1 MSRLGGEL
9 GKDRSN
15 TVNQTMISSLVL
27 LVEDDAEIALLL
39 ERYLVRSG
47 YRTVRAST
55 GQTALAH
62 LQMLRPDLVVLDVG
76 LPDIDGFELL
86 ARIRGSSPVP
96 VIFVSAMDDDTDK
109 LLGLKLGADDYVTKP
124 FNPQE
129 VVARVGAVLKR
140 TRGIAGGE
148 VIRHDGIEVQLDSHV
163 AIVSTESGRV
173 ELPLTVTEFRLLVCF
188 VRSPFKTFER
198 ASLLD
203 ACMPESDALDRTV
216 DTHIAN
222 LRRKL
227 ADCGQGGYIA
237 TIRGIGYRF
246 ARSTSV

>member
-1 MSRLGGEL
+1 MSKSESL
-9 GKDRSN
+9 
-15 TVNQTMISSLVL
+15 TMISSLVL
-27 LVEDDAEIALLL
+27 VVEDDQEIASLI
-39 ERYLVRSG
+39 EKYLARAG
-47 YRTVRAST
+47 YRTVKAST
-55 GQTALAH
+55 GLTALTH
-62 LQMLRPDLVVLDVG
+62 VQRLQPDLILLDIG
-76 LPDIDGFELL
+76 LPDIDGFDLL
-86 ARIRGSSPVP
+86 ARVRANSGVP
-96 VIFVSAMDDDTDK
+96 VIFLSAMDDSTDK

-140 TRGIAGGE
+140 TRGVGAHE
-148 VIRHDGIEVQLDSHV
+148 VVRHDGVEVQLESHI
-163 AIVSTESGRV
+163 AIASTDKGRV
-173 ELPLTVTEFRLLVCF
+173 ELPLTATEFRLLVCF

-227 ADCGQGGYIA
+227 ASCGLDGFIVA
-237 TIRGIGYRF
+237 VRGIGYRF
-246 ARSTSV
+246 ARSTGV

>member
-1 MSRLGGEL
+1 
-9 GKDRSN
+9 
-15 TVNQTMISSLVL
+15 MISSLVL
-27 LVEDDAEIALLL
+27 VVEDDPEIALLL
-39 ERYLVRSG
+39 ERYLARSG

-55 GQTALAH
+55 GQTALSH
-62 LQMLRPDLVVLDVG
+62 LQMLRPDLVLLDVG
-76 LPDIDGFELL
+76 LPDIDGFDLL
-86 ARIRGSSPVP
+86 AKIRRDSLVP

-140 TRGIAGGE
+140 TRGIAGSE
-148 VIRHDGIEVQLDSHV
+148 VIRHDQIEVHLESHI
-163 AIVSTESGRV
+163 AMTSTEDGRF
-173 ELPLTVTEFRLLVCF
+173 ELSLTVTEFRLLVCF

-198 ASLLD
+198 ALLLD
-203 ACMPESDALDRTV
+203 ACMPESEALDRTV

-227 ADCGQGGYIA
+227 ADCGQAGYI
-237 TIRGIGYRF
+237 TTVRGIGYRF
-246 ARSTSV
+246 ARSTGV

>member
-1 MSRLGGEL
+1 M
-9 GKDRSN
+9 
-15 TVNQTMISSLVL
+15 TSSLVL
-27 LVEDDAEIALLL
+27 VVEDDPEIVLLL

-62 LQMLRPDLVVLDVG
+62 LQRLRPDLILLDVG

-86 ARIRGSSPVP
+86 AKIRRASLVP

-124 FNPQE
+124 FNAQE

-140 TRGIAGGE
+140 THGVAGSE
-148 VIRHDGIEVQLDSHV
+148 VIRHDQIEVHPDSHI
-163 AIVSTESGRV
+163 AIVSTEKGRG
-173 ELPLTVTEFRLLVCF
+173 ELPLTATEFRLLICF

-198 ASLLD
+198 ALLLD
-203 ACMPESDALDRTV
+203 ACMPESEALDRTV

-227 ADCGQGGYIA
+227 ADFGQGGYI
-237 TIRGIGYRF
+237 TTVRGIGYRF
-246 ARSTSV
+246 ARSTDV

>member
-1 MSRLGGEL
+1 M
-9 GKDRSN
+9 
-15 TVNQTMISSLVL
+15 TSSLVL
-27 LVEDDAEIALLL
+27 VVEDDPEIALLL
-39 ERYLVRSG
+39 ERYLTRSG

-55 GQTALAH
+55 GLTALSH

-76 LPDIDGFELL
+76 LPDIDGFDLL
-86 ARIRGSSPVP
+86 AKIRRDSLVP

-140 TRGIAGGE
+140 TRGIAGSE
-148 VIRHDGIEVQLDSHV
+148 VIRHDQIEVHLDSHI
-163 AIVSTESGRV
+163 AITSTERGRL
-173 ELPLTVTEFRLLVCF
+173 ELPLTATEFRLLVCF

-203 ACMPESDALDRTV
+203 ACMPESEALDRTV

-227 ADCGQGGYIA
+227 TNCGQGGYI
-237 TIRGIGYRF
+237 TTVRGIGYRF
-246 ARSTSV
+246 ARSTGV

>member
-1 MSRLGGEL
+1 M
-9 GKDRSN
+9 
-15 TVNQTMISSLVL
+15 TSSLVL
-27 LVEDDAEIALLL
+27 VVEDDPEIALLL
-39 ERYLVRSG
+39 ERYLTRSG

-55 GQTALAH
+55 GLTALSH

-76 LPDIDGFELL
+76 LPDIDGFDLL
-86 ARIRGSSPVP
+86 AKIRRGSLVP

-140 TRGIAGGE
+140 TRGNAGSE
-148 VIRHDGIEVQLDSHV
+148 VIRHDQIEVHLDSHI
-163 AIVSTESGRV
+163 AITSTERGRL
-173 ELPLTVTEFRLLVCF
+173 ELPLTATEFRLLVCF

-198 ASLLD
+198 AFLLD
-203 ACMPESDALDRTV
+203 ACMPESEALDRTV

-227 ADCGQGGYIA
+227 TNCGQGGYI
-237 TIRGIGYRF
+237 TTVRGIGYRF
-246 ARSTSV
+246 ARSTGV

>member
-1 MSRLGGEL
+1 MEEPSARI
-9 GKDRSN
+9 N
-15 TVNQTMISSLVL
+15 TMFSSLVL

-39 ERYLVRSG
+39 DRYLQRSG
-47 YRTVRAST
+47 YRTVRAAN
-55 GQTALAH
+55 GRTALSH
-62 LQMLRPDLVVLDVG
+62 QKMLRPDLILLDVG
-76 LPDIDGFELL
+76 LPDMDGFEVL
-86 ARIRGSSPVP
+86 AKFRADSSVP

-140 TRGIAGGE
+140 TKGVERE
-148 VIRHDGIEVQLDSHV
+148 PVFRHDEIEVRPDSHTASV
-163 AIVSTESGRV
+163 LIDGKETSFS
-173 ELPLTVTEFRLLVCF
+173 LTPAEFRLLACLIRF
-188 VRSPFKTFER
+188 PYKAFDR

-203 ACMPESDALDRTV
+203 ACRPESDALDRTI

-227 ADCGQGGYIA
+227 AEKGKPGYI
-237 TIRGIGYRF
+237 TTVRGVGYRL
-246 ARSTSV
+246 ARSGDV

>member
-1 MSRLGGEL
+1 M
-9 GKDRSN
+9 
-15 TVNQTMISSLVL
+15 TSSLVL
-27 LVEDDAEIALLL
+27 VVEDDPEIALLL

-76 LPDIDGFELL
+76 LPDIDGFDLL
-86 ARIRGSSPVP
+86 AKIRRDSLVP

-140 TRGIAGGE
+140 THGAAGSE
-148 VIRHDGIEVQLDSHV
+148 VIRHDQIEVHLDSHI
-163 AIVSTESGRV
+163 AITSTENGRF
-173 ELPLTVTEFRLLVCF
+173 ELPLTATEFRLLVCF

-198 ASLLD
+198 ALLLD
-203 ACMPESDALDRTV
+203 ACMPESEALDRTV

-227 ADCGQGGYIA
+227 ADCGQGGYIS
-237 TIRGIGYRF
+237 TVRGIGYRF
-246 ARSTSV
+246 ARSTDV

>member
-1 MSRLGGEL
+1 
-9 GKDRSN
+9 
-15 TVNQTMISSLVL
+15 MISSLVL
-27 LVEDDAEIALLL
+27 VVEDDPEIALLL
-39 ERYLVRSG
+39 ERYLARSG

-76 LPDIDGFELL
+76 LPDIDGFDLL
-86 ARIRGSSPVP
+86 ARIRRDSPVP

-140 TRGIAGGE
+140 TRGSAGSE
-148 VIRHDGIEVQLDSHV
+148 VIRHDQIEVHLDSHV
-163 AIVSTESGRV
+163 AMTSTDKGRF
-173 ELPLTVTEFRLLVCF
+173 ELSLTATEFRLLVCF

-198 ASLLD
+198 ALLLD
-203 ACMPESDALDRTV
+203 ACMPESEALDRTV

-227 ADCGQGGYIA
+227 TDCGQGGYI
-237 TIRGIGYRF
+237 TTVRGIGYRF
-246 ARSTSV
+246 ARSTGV

>member
-1 MSRLGGEL
+1 M
-9 GKDRSN
+9 
-15 TVNQTMISSLVL
+15 TSSLVL
-27 LVEDDAEIALLL
+27 VVEDDPEIALLL
-39 ERYLVRSG
+39 ERYLTRSG

-55 GQTALAH
+55 GLTALSH

-76 LPDIDGFELL
+76 LPDIDGFDLL
-86 ARIRGSSPVP
+86 AKIRRDSLVP

-140 TRGIAGGE
+140 TRGNAGSE
-148 VIRHDGIEVQLDSHV
+148 VIRHDQIEVHLDSHI
-163 AIVSTESGRV
+163 AITSTERGRL
-173 ELPLTVTEFRLLVCF
+173 ELPLTATEFRLLVCF

-198 ASLLD
+198 AFLLD
-203 ACMPESDALDRTV
+203 ACMPESEALDRTV

-227 ADCGQGGYIA
+227 TNCGQGGYI
-237 TIRGIGYRF
+237 TTVRGIGYRF
-246 ARSTSV
+246 ARSTGV